1 VILFNNIRLTNKG
14 RIKDFK
20 NNEMNQINR
29 VRAVTFLAATFIVL
43 MFLWWTILLFRLNE
57 NTSQAWIRAIKL
69 EMKSEGRTLTEEE
82 LKQTP
87 QYLEQKKFNEKTK
100 RMILGEGSV
109 LFIGLLWAIWVL
121 YRSFQKEADLSSQRR
136 NFLLSITHELKSP
149 IASIQLILQTFQKR
163 KLEEQQ
169 AQKLLVSA
177 NNEADRLNE
186 LVNNLLLS
194 AKLETA
200 YEPVFENIS
209 LNPFFEDI
217 LAKMQVRFPK
227 ATLLLTENDLPILR
241 GDRQGL
247 QSVFMNLIE
256 NAVKY
261 SPVEPTIKLQ
271 YSFEKD
277 TFIFNIADNGIG
289 ITNGEKKKIFE
300 RFYRIGSEETRTTK
314 GTGLG
319 LYIVNQI
326 VKAHNGTIQVLD
338 NAPKG
343 TLFKI
348 ILPELT

>member
-1 VILFNNIRLTNKG
+1 
-14 RIKDFK
+14 
-20 NNEMNQINR
+20 MNQINR
-29 VRAVTFLAATFIVL
+29 VRVVTFLAATFIVL

-57 NTSQAWIRAIKL
+57 NTRQAWIRAIKL
-69 EMKSEGRTLTEEE
+69 EMNSAGKNLTDEE
-82 LKQTP
+82 LQQTP

-100 RMILGEGSV
+100 RMILGEGTV
-109 LFIGLLWAIWVL
+109 LFLGLLWAIWIL
-121 YRSFQKEADLSSQRR
+121 YRSFQKETDLASQRR

-163 KLEEQQ
+163 KLEEKQFNH
-169 AQKLLVSA
+169 LVNSA
-177 NNEADRLNE
+177 DKEADRLNE

-200 YEPVFENIS
+200 YEPVFEEIS
-209 LNPFFEDI
+209 LKTFMEDI
-217 LAKMQVRFPK
+217 IAKMHVRFPK
-227 ATLLLTENDLPILR
+227 AILHFTQNEVPILR

-247 QSVFMNLIE
+247 MSVFMNLIE

-261 SPVEPTIKLQ
+261 SPNAPVINLH

-277 TFIFNIADNGIG
+277 NFIFEIADKGIG
-289 ITNGEKKKIFE
+289 IAQNEKKKIFE

-326 VKAHNGTIQVLD
+326 VKAHNGTIHVLD
-338 NAPKG
+338 NSPQG
-343 TLFKI
+343 TIFKVV
-348 ILPELT
+348 LPELT